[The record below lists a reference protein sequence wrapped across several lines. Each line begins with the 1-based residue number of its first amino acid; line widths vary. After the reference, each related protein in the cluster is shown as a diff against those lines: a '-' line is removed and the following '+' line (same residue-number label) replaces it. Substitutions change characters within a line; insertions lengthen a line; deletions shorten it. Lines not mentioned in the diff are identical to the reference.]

1 MNNTVFNLEID
12 SKTGSVYFGTEAG
25 LCSYRSTATDDAESF
40 ENVKIFPN
48 PVKRNYSG
56 LISIYGLT
64 NDTNIKITD
73 ISGNLVYETQT
84 EGGSASW
91 NGRSLNG
98 KKVKTGVYLFF
109 CTNKDFTE
117 SLVKKVLIYN

>member
-1 MNNTVFNLEID
+1 MLD
-12 SKTGSVYFGTEAG
+12 
-25 LCSYRSTATDDAESF
+25 RSTATDDAESF

-91 NGRSLNG
+91 ERT
-98 KKVKTGVYLFF
+98 VP
-109 CTNKDFTE
+109 
-117 SLVKKVLIYN
+117 